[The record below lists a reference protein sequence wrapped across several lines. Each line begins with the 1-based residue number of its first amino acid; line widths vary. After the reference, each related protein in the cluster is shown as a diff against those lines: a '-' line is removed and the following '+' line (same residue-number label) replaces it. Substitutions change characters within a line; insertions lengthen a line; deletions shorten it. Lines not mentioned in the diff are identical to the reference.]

1 MSKNKD
7 FYAALAL
14 FQSLFKSHKGD
25 IYTIIERF
33 ILAGVK
39 IENLISFSITD
50 VEKILNRQFS
60 IDIPKSVI
68 TRCVVNQ
75 DTFKYYDDAYH
86 VIKENDEET
95 DKLLKS
101 LAEINDQND
110 DIVTEL
116 YSFIEKR
123 HLVKL
128 SDIEKDA
135 IRELFFDFVEDREA
149 KSENSYFQDVA
160 RFIIIKEED
169 KSMQESLDAIKE
181 GTIIYHGIR
190 YSETSDAQTWKN
202 DTIFFLDMEYLFAA
216 FGLNGEYYREFFY
229 DFYNLVKEINDG
241 SPRRNNVPRIQLM
254 YFEKTKS
261 EIDKFFKKAARL
273 KDGDERKDPL
283 THAMNVI
290 DSECVD
296 SLSVMTYKNQF
307 FKCLKDLGIIEY
319 PHEINH
325 QKNKDFLFETN
336 ALMNKI
342 QESFLPEEE
351 EDVQNLLHYADNINI
366 LREGRNSSRLDD
378 CGYIFLSAS
387 RISTRFSKFLRE
399 NDNDARTFVMC
410 SMNLFTEEMWFRL
423 RKGIIDTKTAATFKV
438 VSKAKCIISGL
449 LNESVSKNY
458 QKLKESNVP
467 PEVHKGLYAD
477 LRSRDCAP
485 ENVNSKTIDEDLAF
499 VNEEDYLHVYQEE
512 QSLLKNRAQRADEI
526 EKELKKSNDE
536 NNQLKEQNEDLKNRL
551 RQHEYEKISIA
562 RYKAKRKFCLESF
575 FYTNAK
581 YIIWIVMFAVVLL
594 TICLEKK
601 IGLFTILS
609 GFASIIALFVK
620 FPSFVQ
626 KRANTFKRRRYR
638 SYIEN
643 ELEQCI

>member
-1 MSKNKD
+1 MNKNKD

-39 IENLISFSITD
+39 IENLRSFSISD
-50 VEKILNRQFS
+50 VEKILKRQFS
-60 IDIPKSVI
+60 IEIPKSVI

-86 VIKENDEET
+86 VIKENDAET
-95 DKLLKS
+95 DNLLKS

-128 SDIEKDA
+128 GESEKDA

-149 KSENSYFQDVA
+149 KSENNYFQDVA

-169 KSMQESLDAIKE
+169 KTMQESLDAIKE
-181 GTIIYHGIR
+181 GTIIYHGIK
-190 YSETSDAQTWKN
+190 YTETSDAQTWKS

-216 FGLNGEYYREFFY
+216 FGLNGEYYKEFFY

-273 KDGDERKDPL
+273 KDGHERKDPS
-283 THAMNVI
+283 TYAMNVI
-290 DSECVD
+290 DSECTD
-296 SLSVMTYKNQF
+296 SIAVMTYKNQF

-325 QKNKDFLFETN
+325 QKNKDFLFETES
-336 ALMNKI
+336 LMKKI

-351 EDVQNLLHYADNINI
+351 EDVKNLLHYADNINI
-366 LREGRNSSRLDD
+366 LREGRKSSRLDD

-399 NDNDARTFVMC
+399 NDNDAKTFVMC

-423 RKGIIDTKTAATFKV
+423 RKGILDTKTVATFKV

-449 LNESVSKNY
+449 LNDSVSKIY
-458 QKLKESNVP
+458 QKLKDSNVS

-477 LRSRDCAP
+477 LRSRDYAP

-499 VNEEDYLHVYQEE
+499 VNEEDYLHAYQEE
-512 QSLLKNRAQRADEI
+512 QSLLRSKAQMADEI
-526 EKELKKSNDE
+526 EKELKNSNVE
-536 NNQLKEQNEDLKNRL
+536 KRQLREQNEDLKNRL
-551 RQHEYEKISIA
+551 RQHEFSNIVKA
-562 RYKAKRKFCLESF
+562 RSKAKLKFCIEAFIYS
-575 FYTNAK
+575 NVK
-581 YIIWIVMFAVVLL
+581 YFIWIVMFAVVLL
-594 TICLEKK
+594 FIFLEKK
-601 IGLFTILS
+601 LGPFTIVS
-609 GFASIIALFVK
+609 GLASIIALGVK
-620 FPSFVQ
+620 FPSKVQ
-626 KRANTFKRRRYR
+626 KCANTFKYRRYR
-638 SYIEN
+638 YYIEN
-643 ELEQCI
+643 ELSRA